1 MPGGEVEEVEA
12 RRGVCS
18 EVTGVA
24 YLIARVA
31 GAGVEHDRM
40 SARATLR
47 MGRGTRLQKCKVE
60 EVEVHE
66 RFLLHGAVAQDA
78 ARCVTAGV

>member
-1 MPGGEVEEVEA
+1 LLAGEVEEVEA

-24 YLIARVA
+24 YSLGHVA
-31 GAGVEHDRM
+31 GAGVGRDRM
-40 SARATLR
+40 SARAALR
-47 MGRGTRLQKCKVE
+47 MGRGTRLQKCEVE

-66 RFLLHGAVAQDA
+66 RFLLPGAMAQDA